1 MIATGATGSAP
12 PTPITPLEAFLRRHS
27 DTRYLD
33 AILCDLSCVM
43 RGKRYPIAM
52 ADKVFTGGMMLPGSS
67 FLLAV
72 TGDSLDPEGMGF
84 SDGDPDEVAMPIDGT
99 LVPVPWNR
107 HPTAQVML
115 TLQSPDGEPYYFDP
129 RNVLARVVERFHELN
144 LRPVVAFELEF
155 YLLDPA
161 HDNGRCLRPPP
172 SGARGQRSDAT
183 QVYSIDQVEDFSHY
197 LHEVTEACAQQG
209 VTCGAISAEYAPGQ
223 FEINLHHSDN
233 PLAAADQCVMF
244 RRVVRG
250 VARKHELQGTFM
262 AKPHTAGAGS
272 GLHLHISLRNEHGEN
287 AFAGDPEA
295 GFATPACASPLLL
308 HAIGG
313 LRETMAEAMA
323 IFAPNINSHRRFV
336 PNSYVPVRPN
346 WGYEN
351 RSVALRMP
359 RAFELEFYLLNPA
372 HDNGRCL
379 RPPPSGARG
388 QRSDATQVYS
398 IDQVEDFSHYLHE
411 VTEACAQQG
420 VTCGAISAEYAPGQ
434 FEINLH
440 HSDNPLAAADQCVMF
455 RRVVRGVARK
465 HELQGTF
472 MAKPHTAGA
481 GSGLHLHISLR
492 NEHGENAFAGDPEA
506 GFATPACA
514 SPLLLH
520 AIGGLRETMAEA
532 MAIFAP
538 NINSH
543 RRFVP
548 NSYVPVRPNWGY
560 ENRSVALRVPKSPGH
575 ARRIEH
581 RVSGADANPYLTLA
595 ALLAGIHHGITNR
608 IDAGQPARGNAG
620 QTPHPELPFDPPS
633 ALEKCR
639 HGKILPAYLGHR
651 YLNAYCSCKL
661 SEYHAF
667 VKHDQAEAGWYL

>member
-351 RSVALRMP
+351 RSVALR
-359 RAFELEFYLLNPA
+359 
-372 HDNGRCL
+372 
-379 RPPPSGARG
+379 
-388 QRSDATQVYS
+388 
-398 IDQVEDFSHYLHE
+398 
-411 VTEACAQQG
+411 
-420 VTCGAISAEYAPGQ
+420 
-434 FEINLH
+434 
-440 HSDNPLAAADQCVMF
+440 
-455 RRVVRGVARK
+455 
-465 HELQGTF
+465 
-472 MAKPHTAGA
+472 
-481 GSGLHLHISLR
+481 
-492 NEHGENAFAGDPEA
+492 
-506 GFATPACA
+506 
-514 SPLLLH
+514 
-520 AIGGLRETMAEA
+520 
-532 MAIFAP
+532 
-538 NINSH
+538 
-543 RRFVP
+543 
-548 NSYVPVRPNWGY
+548 
-560 ENRSVALRVPKSPGH
+560 VPKSPGH